1 MSNFSFRVIDN
12 KTGEEADTYK
22 IALKE
27 DWAKGLMYC
36 DMEGFAIS
44 EDGHLLLLDECG
56 NVAYCPNDRFI
67 IIPEGSV
74 VLSKEEHKQLYNE
87 ERASYYRAENL
98 AIENDLL
105 NRKLIDARKETAREF
120 ANLPDSDI
128 LVVDTQ
134 EYGEI
139 EVVSVERLQEL
150 ANEFGVEVEE

>member
-56 NVAYCPNDRFI
+56 NAVYCPNDRFI
-67 IIPEGSV
+67 IIPEDSV
-74 VLSKEEHKQLYNE
+74 LLSKEEWQQIKNLLYYSKE
-87 ERASYYRAENL
+87 ELENNL
-98 AIENDLL
+98 QKAL
-105 NRKLIDARKETAREF
+105 KETVRE
-120 ANLPDSDI
+120 I
-128 LVVDTQ
+128 LKWLVDTGMINIAPDTTKMYFKEQ
-134 EYGEI
+134 
-139 EVVSVERLQEL
+139 
-150 ANEFGVEVEE
+150 FDVEVEE